1 MSRNS
6 RVRVARMSSIQCTI
20 QINEISIDC
29 RDKSKHAALRRTM
42 RPVSNMSTLDEI
54 SPTIEV
60 FLQRLITGIEKEAKE
75 RQGLVDVKNWLYNFT
90 FAVCALSSI

>member
-1 MSRNS
+1 
-6 RVRVARMSSIQCTI
+6 
-20 QINEISIDC
+20 
-29 RDKSKHAALRRTM
+29 
-42 RPVSNMSTLDEI
+42 MSTLDEI

-75 RQGLVDVKNWLYNFT
+75 REGLVDMKNWLYNFT